1 MSSNKYFNSPTPPP
15 EPPRIRAW
23 KSYRKDPAF
32 HHIDVQVRRERDGL
46 TLLPAR
52 LAVSFCR
59 ADGEVL
65 KFDEAPWEP
74 ELEAW
79 LIDDQGARAVDVENE
94 KLRFSLLLKPALRP
108 ILIRYGDGYFNAVLV
123 DMLQRG
129 PFRTHPEVVAA
140 LRQIHEY
147 KPTGESRADCE
158 ERIDH
163 ELTKAAAKL
172 MKLYANDSKTAED
185 ILGGAIADYLDER
198 FSITNRKL
206 LGF

>member
-1 MSSNKYFNSPTPPP
+1 MSSNKYFTPPTAPP
-15 EPPRIRAW
+15 ELPRIRAW

-32 HHIDVQVRRERDGL
+32 HHIEVKVLRERDGL

-79 LIDDQGARAVDVENE
+79 LIDHQAARAVDVENE

-129 PFRTHPEVVAA
+129 PFRTHAEVAAA

-147 KPTGESRADCE
+147 KPTDESRADCE

-163 ELTKAAAKL
+163 ELTNAAARL
-172 MKLYANDSKTAED
+172 MKLYANDSATAED
-185 ILGGAIADYLDER
+185 ILGGAIAHYLDER
-198 FSITNRKL
+198 FNITNRKL